1 MLEKKDF
8 VNLHIA
14 VDEKSKKVVSFRITK
29 GDVYDSK
36 KFCSLVKKVA
46 QSYNIYV
53 VYADKAYDNRRSLW
67 FSRYIKI
74 LAFKEIYRY
83 T

>member
-36 KFCSLVKKVA
+36 KFCSLVKKKLLKVII
-46 QSYNIYV
+46 STWFMRIRLTIIE
-53 VYADKAYDNRRSLW
+53 DAYGLVD
-67 FSRYIKI
+67 I
-74 LAFKEIYRY
+74 
-83 T
+83 